1 MSARRT
7 VAAAS
12 AVLAI
17 VVAAGVG
24 IALWPVST
32 TATGG
37 LATNQVPAPAQTVP
51 PADPTA
57 EPLTFAVVGDS
68 ISART
73 DRAGVDQSAT
83 SWTTYAADD
92 ELEYVENGWAQN
104 GARLLEMQANL
115 STVDADVLVILAGT
129 NDLTSTVPPADRLL
143 VVGQLAAQSGA
154 SRIVVAAVPP
164 SDGAPAQS
172 VEWNSALA
180 GYASAMGWQFVDPW
194 STVREDDGSY
204 ISGYSGDGIHP
215 TTVAARNAGTEMRA
229 ALLGP
234 DGIEA

>member
-7 VAAAS
+7 IAAAS
-12 AVLAI
+12 AVLVI

-32 TATGG
+32 TAVGG
-37 LATNQVPAPAQTVP
+37 LASSAPTPAPTREPVEP
-51 PADPTA
+51 DS

-73 DRAGVDQSAT
+73 DREGVDQSAG
-83 SWTTYAADD
+83 SWTTYAADA
-92 ELEYVENGWAQN
+92 ELEFVENGWAQN
-104 GARLLEMQANL
+104 GARLLEMQSNL
-115 STVDADVLVILAGT
+115 SAVDADVLVILAGT
-129 NDLTSTVPPADRLL
+129 NDLTSTAPPADRLL
-143 VVGQLAAQSGA
+143 IVGQLAAQSGA
-154 SRIVVAAVPP
+154 DRIVVAAVPP

-172 VEWNSALA
+172 LEWNSALA

-194 STVREDDGSY
+194 TAVRADDGRY
-204 ISGYSGDGIHP
+204 VSGNSGDGIHP
-215 TTVAARNAGTEMRA
+215 TPVAARTAGTEMRA